1 MRLIDADSLLQVIK
15 KNIPKTPKDEC
26 QEGQEI
32 GLTMAVEMVCNEP
45 TVDAEQHEH
54 WVHIDTVEYVRK
66 IIGIDVDK
74 DRLIK
79 ALELDKR
86 LVRCKD
92 CKYWFSSSGL
102 GGVCEYI
109 RQTQHVGV
117 DTLPNHFCGWG
128 ERGSWGDVD

>member
-1 MRLIDADSLLQVIK
+1 MDSYEELLRENVF
-15 KNIPKTPKDEC
+15 
-26 QEGQEI
+26 
-32 GLTMAVEMVCNEP
+32 L
-45 TVDAEQHEH
+45 
-54 WVHIDTVEYVRK
+54 RK
-66 IIGIDVDK
+66 IANRFVF
-74 DRLIK
+74 
-79 ALELDKR
+79 
-86 LVRCKD
+86 CKD